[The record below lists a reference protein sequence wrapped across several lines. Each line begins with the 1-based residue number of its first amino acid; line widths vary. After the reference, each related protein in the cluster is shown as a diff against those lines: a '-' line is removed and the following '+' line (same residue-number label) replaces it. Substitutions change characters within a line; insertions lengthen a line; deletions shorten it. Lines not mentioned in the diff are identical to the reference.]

1 MINIFTTAI
10 IGILDKFIS
19 DKDTKNKLAHEIATI
34 TDKHAHEIAL
44 KQIEL
49 NKTDATFGGVYR
61 AGWRPLVGWI
71 CASALLWHFIIQPIV
86 VFSLTMNGME
96 TTLPEFDMASLM
108 TVLLGMLGLGGLRTF
123 EKSKGIK

>member
-1 MINIFTTAI
+1 MKIFVTAI
-10 IGILDKFIS
+10 AGLLDKFIP

-34 TDKHAHEIAL
+34 ADKHAHEIAL

-86 VFSLTMNGME
+86 VFIATMNGVDVL
-96 TTLPEFDMASLM
+96 LPEFDMASLM

-123 EKSKGIK
+123 EKSKGIR